1 MALEQNEEFYE
12 FMARLTGSVD
22 GETPNAEPLGIKMVK
37 RVSWTATAGEETP
50 PSKYVTIESDWAGV
64 FALTTT
70 ETLDAIK
77 AAVDAEL
84 AGRA

>member
-1 MALEQNEEFYE
+1 MALTQQEEFYE
-12 FMARLTGSVD
+12 FLARLTGDVD
-22 GETPNAEPLGIKMVK
+22 GETPNAEPLGVQMTK

-50 PSKYVTIESDWAGV
+50 PSKYVTIASDWAGV

-70 ETLDAIK
+70 DTLNAIK

-84 AGRA
+84 ATR